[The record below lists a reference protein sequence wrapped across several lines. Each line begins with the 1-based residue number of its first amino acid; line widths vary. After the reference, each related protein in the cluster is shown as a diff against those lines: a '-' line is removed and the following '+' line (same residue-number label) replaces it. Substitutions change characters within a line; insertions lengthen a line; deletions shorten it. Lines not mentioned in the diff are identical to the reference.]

1 MSVGATTTLHRLEA
15 AAQECQ
21 TAFSETCDLL
31 QKVQKAISDLEL
43 FEQAMRDPGKVTP
56 AIMAHLLKTYQATE
70 ARELPEK
77 IHAAISEMINLLRG
91 KGTANQDIIEKRRA
105 LISSILHGEDKNE
118 SRSPGTKKIRRKN
131 IAVGKTPGRPP
142 IPKPLSPVEKAA
154 QALSDRIQIMQM
166 NQGNL
171 HQQEELLRR
180 QLEQIKAVLP
190 QPQPVPMEGV
200 TADAMLEQRF
210 RALSGQPPRPEVS
223 ARRQIP
229 LPFIFGPDPAV
240 QPLVQ
245 EFAQHLNYASRTY
258 LLQHG
263 FGVFGPNVLR
273 NLPPSFIKSL
283 SPEDFEH
290 ISWQWLEKQAPEDLR
305 ALSARSVQFLKKVF
319 STLPEGQWKTHF
331 DTHIDQQ
338 VTGPGHR
345 MSLSEES
352 MPQFP
357 SIPIAAPSV
366 EVSRRL
372 QADSLAPYLQRAL
385 PPSFFTVEIPEQVIA
400 SFPEEYLL
408 QLSST
413 VLESLDPTKWSASR
427 MREQWTPLPA
437 EFANSLSPD
446 VYRACG
452 YDQFAT
458 LTPNEMAKLRSLGPD
473 FINTHAVLLQYFS
486 LKRFLS
492 FNLEVLDKLK
502 PDVLAAMEPQVLE
515 GIKPEKWNEFTD
527 EMFDLL
533 NAAFLNKL
541 GKEYIGNL
549 TKAAFEHLFR
559 PSLTRAK
566 KLEILEN
573 YHPDSSRSYFPHLH
587 EIIAQRAVEAE
598 RGEAEEEAKKQAAYG
613 ASIGQQG
620 AGWVQIGA
628 GTLSAAAVCG
638 GLKVSGSFAGE
649 GLTAGG
655 SYVSQGLTYVG
666 LEEAGKAVA
675 KAGAEAG
682 AEVAAAA
689 ARPLEALITG
699 ASGLAIAANLF
710 SIARQAPTW
719 GPEEW
724 AACVAVSVAAGAGVV
739 VFTPAAAG
747 VLGIGLA
754 ASTAGSALTLPAA
767 RLGKKLWP
775 YGKRFWHGAKQR
787 ATRAL
792 KPKRQVPTGGV
803 ESQSTKKRKMEEP
816 PSEAPFS

>member
-1 MSVGATTTLHRLEA
+1 M
-15 AAQECQ
+15 
-21 TAFSETCDLL
+21 
-31 QKVQKAISDLEL
+31 
-43 FEQAMRDPGKVTP
+43 
-56 AIMAHLLKTYQATE
+56 
-70 ARELPEK
+70 
-77 IHAAISEMINLLRG
+77 
-91 KGTANQDIIEKRRA
+91 
-105 LISSILHGEDKNE
+105 
-118 SRSPGTKKIRRKN
+118 RRKN
-131 IAVGKTPGRPP
+131 IAAGKTPDRPP

-154 QALSDRIQIMQM
+154 QALSDRIQIIQI

-223 ARRQIP
+223 AQRQFP
-229 LPFIFGPDPAV
+229 LPFIFGLDPAV

-245 EFAQHLNYASRTY
+245 EFAQHLNYASRMY
-258 LLQHG
+258 LLEHG
-263 FGVFGPNVLR
+263 FGAFGTNVLR

-283 SPEDFEH
+283 SPEDFGH
-290 ISWQWLEKQAPEDLR
+290 ISWQWLERQTPDDLR
-305 ALSARSVQFLKKVF
+305 ALSARSVQFLRKVF
-319 STLPEGQWKTHF
+319 WSLPEKQWKTHF
-331 DTHIDQQ
+331 DTHIEQQ
-338 VTGPGHR
+338 LSGPGQR

-357 SIPIAAPSV
+357 SIPIAVPSV
-366 EVSRRL
+366 EVPRRL
-372 QADSLAPYLQRAL
+372 QVDSLAPYLQIAL
-385 PPSFFTVEIPEQVIA
+385 PPSFFTVEITEQVIA

-408 QLSST
+408 QLSRT

-473 FINTHAVLLQYFS
+473 FINTHAALLQYFS

-492 FNLEVLDKLK
+492 FNPEVLDKLK
-502 PDVLAAMEPQVLE
+502 PNVLAAMEPQILE
-515 GIKPEKWNEFTD
+515 RIKPEKWNEFTD

-533 NAAFLNKL
+533 NAEFLNKL

-559 PSLTRAK
+559 PSMTRAT

-573 YHPDSSRSYFPHLH
+573 YHPDSSRAYFPHLH

-598 RGEAEEEAKKQAAYG
+598 RGEAEEEAKKQAAHG
-613 ASIGQQG
+613 AAIAQQS
-620 AGWVQIGA
+620 AGLFQIG
-628 GTLSAAAVCG
+628 GGVLSASALGIG
-638 GLKVSGSFAGE
+638 GLKV
-649 GLTAGG
+649 GG
-655 SYVSQGLTYVG
+655 SYVGQGLSSMG
-666 LEEAGKAVA
+666 FAEAGKGIALAAAKPMVAAVA
-675 KAGAEAG
+675 
-682 AEVAAAA
+682 
-689 ARPLEALITG
+689 G
-699 ASGLAIAANLF
+699 ASVLGIGANLLA
-710 SIARQAPTW
+710 IARQAPTW
-719 GPEEW
+719 GTEEW
-724 AACVAVSVAAGAGVV
+724 AACAAVSVAAGTGVV
-739 VFTPAAAG
+739 VFAPAAAG

-787 ATRAL
+787 AARAL
-792 KPKRQVPTGGV
+792 KPKRVVPTGGI
-803 ESQSTKKRKMEEP
+803 ESRSTKKRKMEEP
-816 PSEAPFS
+816 PSEAPLS